1 METVK
6 LGILGMGTV
15 ASGLVNIMTM
25 NRDIIHHKTGKIL
38 EIEKVLVKSLNKSRD
53 VDLDKAQF
61 TMDAREITHNEN
73 VDIVV
78 ELIGGI
84 HPAFGYVRDALKN
97 KKHVVTANKALI
109 ATHGEELENIALDNG
124 VRLMYEASVGGG
136 IPIINTMTNNLSANE
151 FTEISGIVNGT
162 TNYILTQM
170 TERGLEFDQ
179 AVKEAQEM
187 GFAEADPSSDV
198 EGDDAAYKIAI
209 LSHIGFGHRV
219 NIDEVP
225 KEGITHIS
233 REDIK
238 YADELGYVIKLIA
251 SSQKRE
257 NEIELRVH
265 PTFIPKTHP
274 LATVK
279 NEFNAVLLKGNAVG
293 EVMLYGKGAGAM
305 PTGSAV
311 LGDIIAIAKEK
322 TGVARQ
328 AIQPSSSKH
337 KVVNKGYSQYYIRM
351 DVVDKP
357 GVLGFISNIFGKN
370 NISLA
375 SVVQRYKHDL
385 VAPLV
390 FITHEVERKNI
401 DEALQEVR
409 TYSNVLKIASI
420 ITVEN
425 DSYK

>member
-1 METVK
+1 MEIIRI
-6 LGILGMGTV
+6 GILGMGTV
-15 ASGLVNIMTM
+15 ASGLVNILEINKDTIC
-25 NRDIIHHKTGKIL
+25 NKTGKKIQ
-38 EIEKVLVKSLNKSRD
+38 IEKVFVRNLNKKRGIELNQSILTTD
-53 VDLDKAQF
+53 VF
-61 TMDAREITHNEN
+61 EVINNPHI
-73 VDIVV
+73 DIVV
-78 ELIGGI
+78 ELMGGI
-84 HPAFGYVRDALKN
+84 DPAFGYVEDALRKG
-97 KKHVVTANKALI
+97 KHVVTANKALI
-109 ATHGEELENIALDNG
+109 ATHGEELEHIAFEND

-136 IPIINTMTNNLSANE
+136 IPIINTMTNNLSAND

-170 TERGLEFDQ
+170 TERGLDFEE
-179 AVKEAQEM
+179 AVKEAQDM

-209 LSHIGFGHRV
+209 LSYIGFGQR
-219 NIDEVP
+219 IDLSEIP

-257 NEIELRVH
+257 KEIEMRVH

-279 NEFNAVLLKGNAVG
+279 NEYNAVLLKGNAVG

-322 TGVARQ
+322 SCGDKRVSQSLTNKYP
-328 AIQPSSSKH
+328 I
-337 KVVNKGYSQYYIRM
+337 VNKGYAQYYIRM

-357 GVLGFISNIFGKN
+357 GVLGYISNIFGQN

-390 FITHEVERKNI
+390 FITHEVQRKNI
-401 DEALQEVR
+401 DDALTEVR
-409 TYSNVLKIASI
+409 RYGNVLKIASI
-420 ITVEN
+420 ITVE
-425 DSYK
+425 K

>member
-1 METVK
+1 MENIRIGV
-6 LGILGMGTV
+6 LGMGTV
-15 ASGLVNIMTM
+15 ASGLVSILEM
-25 NRDIIHHKTGKIL
+25 NKDTIYNKTGKKI
-38 EIEKVLVKSLNKSRD
+38 EIEKVFVRNLNKKRSIELNQSILTTD
-53 VDLDKAQF
+53 VF
-61 TMDAREITHNEN
+61 EVINNPHI
-73 VDIVV
+73 DIVV
-78 ELIGGI
+78 ELMGGI
-84 HPAFGYVRDALKN
+84 DPAFGYVKDALRN
-97 KKHVVTANKALI
+97 GKHIVTANKALI
-109 ATHGEELENIALDNG
+109 ATCGEELERIALEND

-136 IPIINTMTNNLSANE
+136 IPIINTMTNNLSAND

-170 TERGLEFDQ
+170 TERGLDFEE
-179 AVKEAQEM
+179 AVKEAQDM

-209 LSHIGFGHRV
+209 LSYMGFGQR
-219 NIDEVP
+219 IGLSEIP

-257 NEIELRVH
+257 KEIEMRVH

-279 NEFNAVLLKGNAVG
+279 NEYNAVLLKGNAVG

-322 TGVARQ
+322 SCGVKRTSQ
-328 AIQPSSSKH
+328 SLTNKYPI
-337 KVVNKGYSQYYIRM
+337 VNKGYAQYYIRM

-357 GVLGFISNIFGKN
+357 GVLGYISNIFGQN

-401 DEALQEVR
+401 DDALNEVR
-409 TYSNVLKIASI
+409 RYSNVLKIVII
-420 ITVEN
+420 ITVE
-425 DSYK
+425 K

>member
-1 METVK
+1 MEKVRI
-6 LGILGMGTV
+6 GILGMGTV
-15 ASGLVNIMTM
+15 ASGLVNIMSM
-25 NRDIIHHKTGKIL
+25 NRDIIHSRTGKIL
-38 EIEKVLVKSLNKSRD
+38 EIDKVLVKNLHKNRD
-53 VDLDKAQF
+53 VDLDQSKF
-61 TMDAREITHNEN
+61 TTDANEIINNEN

-78 ELIGGI
+78 ELMGGI
-84 HPAFGYVRDALKN
+84 EPAFEYVRDALLN

-109 ATHGEELENIALDNG
+109 ATHGEELEGIAVENG

-136 IPIINTMTNNLSANE
+136 IPIINTMTNNLSAND

-170 TERGLEFDQ
+170 TERGIELDE

-187 GFAEADPSSDV
+187 GFAEADPSSDI

-209 LSHIGFGHRV
+209 LSYIGFGQRIGL
-219 NIDEVP
+219 NEVP

-279 NEFNAVLLKGNAVG
+279 NEYNAVMLRGNAVG

-311 LGDIIAIAKEK
+311 LGDIIAIAKGISSEAK
-322 TGVARQ
+322 E
-328 AIQPSSSKH
+328 AIQPLTKRYQ
-337 KVVNKGYSQYYIRM
+337 VVNKGYSQYYIRM

-357 GVLGFISNIFGKN
+357 GVLGYISNIFGKN

-401 DEALQEVR
+401 NEALQEVR
-409 TYSNVLKIASI
+409 TYGNVLKIASI
-420 ITVEN
+420 ITVEK
-425 DSYK
+425 SL

>member
-1 METVK
+1 MENIRIGV
-6 LGILGMGTV
+6 LGMGTV
-15 ASGLVNIMTM
+15 ASGLVSILEM
-25 NRDIIHHKTGKIL
+25 NKDTIYNKTGKKVQ
-38 EIEKVLVKSLNKSRD
+38 IEKVFVRDLNKKRSIELNQSILTTD
-53 VDLDKAQF
+53 VF
-61 TMDAREITHNEN
+61 EVINNPHI
-73 VDIVV
+73 DIVV
-78 ELIGGI
+78 ELMGGI
-84 HPAFGYVRDALKN
+84 DPAFGYVKDALRN
-97 KKHVVTANKALI
+97 GKHIVTANKALI
-109 ATHGEELENIALDNG
+109 ATCGEELERIALEND

-136 IPIINTMTNNLSANE
+136 IPIINTMTNNLSAND

-170 TERGLEFDQ
+170 TERGLDFEE
-179 AVKEAQEM
+179 AVKEAQDM

-209 LSHIGFGHRV
+209 LSYMGFGQR
-219 NIDEVP
+219 IGLSEIP

-257 NEIELRVH
+257 KEIEMRVH

-279 NEFNAVLLKGNAVG
+279 NEYNAVLLKGNAVG

-322 TGVARQ
+322 SCGVKRTSQ
-328 AIQPSSSKH
+328 SLTNKYPI
-337 KVVNKGYSQYYIRM
+337 VNKGYAQYYIRM

-357 GVLGFISNIFGKN
+357 GVLGYISNIFGQN

-401 DEALQEVR
+401 DDALKEVR
-409 TYSNVLKIASI
+409 RYSNVLKIGSI
-420 ITVEN
+420 ITVE
-425 DSYK
+425 K

>member
-1 METVK
+1 
-6 LGILGMGTV
+6 
-15 ASGLVNIMTM
+15 
-25 NRDIIHHKTGKIL
+25 
-38 EIEKVLVKSLNKSRD
+38 
-53 VDLDKAQF
+53 
-61 TMDAREITHNEN
+61 
-73 VDIVV
+73 
-78 ELIGGI
+78 
-84 HPAFGYVRDALKN
+84 
-97 KKHVVTANKALI
+97 
-109 ATHGEELENIALDNG
+109 
-124 VRLMYEASVGGG
+124 
-136 IPIINTMTNNLSANE
+136 
-151 FTEISGIVNGT
+151 
-162 TNYILTQM
+162 
-170 TERGLEFDQ
+170 
-179 AVKEAQEM
+179 M
-187 GFAEADPSSDV
+187 GFAEANPSSDV

-209 LSHIGFGHRV
+209 LTHIGFGQR
-219 NIDEVP
+219 ISLDEVP
-225 KEGITHIS
+225 KEGITYIS
-233 REDIK
+233 KEDIK

-311 LGDIIAIAKEK
+311 LGDIISIAREK
-322 TGVARQ
+322 SGESK
-328 AIQPSSSKH
+328 QPIKSSLTKY

-357 GVLGFISNIFGKN
+357 GVLGYISNIFGKN

-401 DEALQEVR
+401 DEALKEVKI
-409 TYSNVLKIASI
+409 YSNVLKIASI
-420 ITVEN
+420 ITVE
-425 DSYK
+425 KTLI

>member
-1 METVK
+1 METVRI
-6 LGILGMGTV
+6 GILGMGTV
-15 ASGLVNIMTM
+15 ASGLAHIMAL
-25 NRDIIHHKTGKIL
+25 NQDIIQYRTGKIL
-38 EIEKVLVKSLNKSRD
+38 EIEKVLVKNLNKNRD
-53 VDLDKAQF
+53 VDLDRTRF
-61 TMDAREITHNEN
+61 TINVLEIIDNQN

-84 HPAFGYVRDALKN
+84 HPAFEYVRDALKN

-109 ATHGEELENIALDNG
+109 ATHGEELENIALENG

-136 IPIINTMTNNLSANE
+136 IPIINTMINNLPAND

-170 TERGLEFDQ
+170 TERNLEFDQ
-179 AVKEAQEM
+179 AIKEAQEM

-198 EGDDAAYKIAI
+198 EGDDAAFKIAI
-209 LSHIGFGHRV
+209 LSYIAFGQRIGL
-219 NIDEVP
+219 NEVP
-225 KEGITHIS
+225 KEGIAHIS

-265 PTFIPKTHP
+265 PTFISKKHP

-322 TGVARQ
+322 FGENKQ
-328 AIQPSSSKH
+328 PIHPSSTKY
-337 KVVNKGYSQYYIRM
+337 KIVNKGYSQYYIRM

-357 GVLGFISNIFGKN
+357 GVLGYISNIFGKN

-401 DEALQEVR
+401 DDALQEVR

-420 ITVEN
+420 ITVEK
-425 DSYK
+425 SII

>member
-6 LGILGMGTV
+6 IGILGMGTV
-15 ASGLVNIMTM
+15 ASGLINIMTS
-25 NRDIIHHKTGKIL
+25 NQDIIHHKTGNTF
-38 EIEKVLVKSLNKSRD
+38 EIIKVLVKNLNKKRD
-53 VDLDKAQF
+53 VDLDQAKF
-61 TMDAREITHNEN
+61 TTDAREIIDNQN

-84 HPAFGYVRDALKN
+84 NPAFEYVRDALLN

-109 ATHGEELENIALDNG
+109 ATHGEELENIAIDNG

-136 IPIINTMTNNLSANE
+136 IPIINTMSNNLSVND

-187 GFAEADPSSDV
+187 GFAEADPSSDI

-209 LSHIGFGHRV
+209 LSYIGFGQRISL
-219 NIDEVP
+219 NDIP
-225 KEGITHIS
+225 KEGITHVS

-251 SSQKRE
+251 SSQKRD

-293 EVMLYGKGAGAM
+293 EVMLYGKGAGSM
-305 PTGSAV
+305 TTGSAV
-311 LGDIIAIAKEK
+311 LEDIIAIVKEK
-322 TGVARQ
+322 STQ
-328 AIQPSSSKH
+328 SQQLLQPSSKKY

-357 GVLGFISNIFGKN
+357 GVLGYISNIFGKN

-401 DEALQEVR
+401 DDALQEVR
-409 TYSNVLKIASI
+409 RYSNVLKIASI
-420 ITVEN
+420 ITVE
-425 DSYK
+425 KQLI

>member
-6 LGILGMGTV
+6 IGILGMGTV
-15 ASGLVNIMTM
+15 ASGLINIMTS
-25 NRDIIHHKTGKIL
+25 NQDIIQQKTSNTF
-38 EIEKVLVKSLNKSRD
+38 EIVKVLVKNLNKKRD
-53 VDLDKAQF
+53 VDLDQAKF
-61 TMDAREITHNEN
+61 TTDAHEIIGNEN

-84 HPAFGYVRDALKN
+84 HPAFEYVRDALMN

-109 ATHGEELENIALDNG
+109 ATHGEELENIARDYG

-136 IPIINTMTNNLSANE
+136 IPIINTMTNNLSVND

-209 LSHIGFGHRV
+209 LSYIGFGQRISL
-219 NIDEVP
+219 NDIP
-225 KEGITHIS
+225 KEGITHVS
-233 REDIK
+233 KEDIK

-251 SSQKRE
+251 SSQKRD

-293 EVMLYGKGAGAM
+293 EVMLYGKGAGSM
-305 PTGSAV
+305 TTGSAV
-311 LGDIIAIAKEK
+311 LEDIIAIVKEK
-322 TGVARQ
+322 STQ
-328 AIQPSSSKH
+328 SQQLLKPSSK
-337 KVVNKGYSQYYIRM
+337 KYQIVNKGYSQYYIRM

-357 GVLGFISNIFGKN
+357 GVLGYISNIFGKN

-401 DEALQEVR
+401 DDALQEVR
-409 TYSNVLKIASI
+409 AYSNVLKIASI
-420 ITVEN
+420 ITVE
-425 DSYK
+425 KQLI

>member
-1 METVK
+1 MENIRIGV
-6 LGILGMGTV
+6 LGMGTV
-15 ASGLVNIMTM
+15 ASGLVSILEM
-25 NRDIIHHKTGKIL
+25 NKDTIYNKTGKKVQ
-38 EIEKVLVKSLNKSRD
+38 IEKVFVRDLNKKRSIELNQSILTTD
-53 VDLDKAQF
+53 VF
-61 TMDAREITHNEN
+61 EVINNPHI
-73 VDIVV
+73 DIVV
-78 ELIGGI
+78 ELMGGI
-84 HPAFGYVRDALKN
+84 DPAFGYVKDALRN
-97 KKHVVTANKALI
+97 GKHIVTANKALI
-109 ATHGEELENIALDNG
+109 ATCGEELERIALEND

-136 IPIINTMTNNLSANE
+136 IPIINTMTNNLSAND

-170 TERGLEFDQ
+170 TERGLDFEE
-179 AVKEAQEM
+179 AVKEAQDM

-209 LSHIGFGHRV
+209 LSYMGFGQR
-219 NIDEVP
+219 IGLSEIP

-257 NEIELRVH
+257 NEIEMRVH

-279 NEFNAVLLKGNAVG
+279 NEYNAVLLKGNAVG

-322 TGVARQ
+322 SCGVKRTSQ
-328 AIQPSSSKH
+328 SLTNKYPI
-337 KVVNKGYSQYYIRM
+337 VNKGYAQYYIRM

-357 GVLGFISNIFGKN
+357 GVLGYISNIFGQN

-401 DEALQEVR
+401 DDALKEVR
-409 TYSNVLKIASI
+409 RYSNVLKIGSI
-420 ITVEN
+420 ITVE
-425 DSYK
+425 K

>member
-1 METVK
+1 MIKFKTPFCH
-6 LGILGMGTV
+6 LG
-15 ASGLVNIMTM
+15 
-25 NRDIIHHKTGKIL
+25 
-38 EIEKVLVKSLNKSRD
+38 
-53 VDLDKAQF
+53 Q
-61 TMDAREITHNEN
+61 
-73 VDIVV
+73 
-78 ELIGGI
+78 
-84 HPAFGYVRDALKN
+84 
-97 KKHVVTANKALI
+97 
-109 ATHGEELENIALDNG
+109 
-124 VRLMYEASVGGG
+124 
-136 IPIINTMTNNLSANE
+136 
-151 FTEISGIVNGT
+151 
-162 TNYILTQM
+162 
-170 TERGLEFDQ
+170 
-179 AVKEAQEM
+179 QEM

-209 LSHIGFGHRV
+209 LTHIGFGQR
-219 NIDEVP
+219 IDLDEVP
-225 KEGITHIS
+225 KEGITYIS

-257 NEIELRVH
+257 NEIEMRVH

-279 NEFNAVLLKGNAVG
+279 NEYNAVLLKGNAVG

-322 TGVARQ
+322 SCGVKRTSQ
-328 AIQPSSSKH
+328 SLTNKYPI
-337 KVVNKGYSQYYIRM
+337 VNKGYAQYYIRM

-357 GVLGFISNIFGKN
+357 GVLGYISNIFGQN

-401 DEALQEVR
+401 DDALKEVR
-409 TYSNVLKIASI
+409 RYSNVLKIGSI
-420 ITVEN
+420 ITVE
-425 DSYK
+425 K

>member
-1 METVK
+1 MENIRIGV
-6 LGILGMGTV
+6 LGMGTV
-15 ASGLVNIMTM
+15 ASGLVSILEM
-25 NRDIIHHKTGKIL
+25 NKDTIYNKTGKKI
-38 EIEKVLVKSLNKSRD
+38 EIEKVFVRNLNKKRSIELNQSILTTD
-53 VDLDKAQF
+53 VF
-61 TMDAREITHNEN
+61 EVINNPRI
-73 VDIVV
+73 DIVV
-78 ELIGGI
+78 ELMGGI
-84 HPAFGYVRDALKN
+84 DPAFGYVKDALRN
-97 KKHVVTANKALI
+97 GKHIVTANKALI
-109 ATHGEELENIALDNG
+109 ATCGEELERIALEND

-136 IPIINTMTNNLSANE
+136 IPIINTMTNNLSAND

-170 TERGLEFDQ
+170 TERGLDFEE
-179 AVKEAQEM
+179 AVKEAQDM

-209 LSHIGFGHRV
+209 LSYMGFGQR
-219 NIDEVP
+219 IGLSEIP

-257 NEIELRVH
+257 KEIEMRVH

-279 NEFNAVLLKGNAVG
+279 NEYNAVLLKGNAVG

-322 TGVARQ
+322 SCGVKRTSQ
-328 AIQPSSSKH
+328 SLTNKYPI
-337 KVVNKGYSQYYIRM
+337 VNKGYAQYYIRM

-357 GVLGFISNIFGKN
+357 GVLGYISNIFGQN

-401 DEALQEVR
+401 DDALKEVR
-409 TYSNVLKIASI
+409 RYSNVLKIGSI
-420 ITVEN
+420 ITVE
-425 DSYK
+425 K

>member
-1 METVK
+1 METIRIGV
-6 LGILGMGTV
+6 LGMGNV
-15 ASGLVNIMTM
+15 ASGLVSIMGL
-25 NRDIIHHKTGKIL
+25 NRDTIHNKTGKII
-38 EIEKVLVKSLNKSRD
+38 EIEKVLVRNLNKSRD
-53 VDLDKAQF
+53 IELDQIKF
-61 TMDAREITHNEN
+61 TTDAYEIINNESI
-73 VDIVV
+73 DIIV

-84 HPAFGYVRDALKN
+84 HPAFEYVRDALLN
-97 KKHVVTANKALI
+97 KKHVATANKALI
-109 ATHGEELENIALDNG
+109 ATHGEELERIAMENG

-136 IPIINTMTNNLSANE
+136 IPIINTMTNSLSANE

-209 LSHIGFGHRV
+209 LTHIGFGQR
-219 NIDEVP
+219 IDLDEVP
-225 KEGITHIS
+225 KEGITYIS

-293 EVMLYGKGAGAM
+293 EVMLYGKGAGAL

-322 TGVARQ
+322 TGE
-328 AIQPSSSKH
+328 SSQFDRFSSQKY

-357 GVLGFISNIFGKN
+357 GVLGYISNIFGKN

-420 ITVEN
+420 ITVE
-425 DSYK
+425 KTLI

>member
-1 METVK
+1 
-6 LGILGMGTV
+6 
-15 ASGLVNIMTM
+15 
-25 NRDIIHHKTGKIL
+25 
-38 EIEKVLVKSLNKSRD
+38 
-53 VDLDKAQF
+53 
-61 TMDAREITHNEN
+61 
-73 VDIVV
+73 
-78 ELIGGI
+78 
-84 HPAFGYVRDALKN
+84 
-97 KKHVVTANKALI
+97 
-109 ATHGEELENIALDNG
+109 
-124 VRLMYEASVGGG
+124 
-136 IPIINTMTNNLSANE
+136 
-151 FTEISGIVNGT
+151 
-162 TNYILTQM
+162 M

-179 AVKEAQEM
+179 AVMEAQEM

-209 LSHIGFGHRV
+209 LSYIGFGQRISL
-219 NIDEVP
+219 NDIP

-251 SSQKRE
+251 SSQKRD

-305 PTGSAV
+305 TTGSAV
-311 LGDIIAIAKEK
+311 LEDIIAIVKEKSSVAKESI
-322 TGVARQ
+322 Q
-328 AIQPSSSKH
+328 ASLKKYKI
-337 KVVNKGYSQYYIRM
+337 VNKGYSQYYIRM

-357 GVLGFISNIFGKN
+357 GVLGYISNIFGKN

-401 DEALQEVR
+401 DDALLEVR
-409 TYSNVLKIASI
+409 AYSNVLKIASI
-420 ITVEN
+420 ITVE
-425 DSYK
+425 KQLI

>member
-6 LGILGMGTV
+6 IGILGMGTV
-15 ASGLVNIMTM
+15 ASGLINIMTS
-25 NRDIIHHKTGKIL
+25 NQDIIQQKTSNTF
-38 EIEKVLVKSLNKSRD
+38 EIVKVLVKNLNKKRD
-53 VDLDKAQF
+53 VDLDQAKF
-61 TMDAREITHNEN
+61 TTDAHEIIGNEN

-84 HPAFGYVRDALKN
+84 HPAFEYVRDALMN

-109 ATHGEELENIALDNG
+109 ATHGEELENIARDYG

-136 IPIINTMTNNLSANE
+136 IPIINTMTNNLSVND

-209 LSHIGFGHRV
+209 LSYIGFGQRISL
-219 NIDEVP
+219 NDIP

-251 SSQKRE
+251 SSQKRD

-293 EVMLYGKGAGAM
+293 EVMLYGKGAGSM
-305 PTGSAV
+305 TTGSAV
-311 LGDIIAIAKEK
+311 LEDIIAIVKEK
-322 TGVARQ
+322 STQ
-328 AIQPSSSKH
+328 SQQLLKPSSK
-337 KVVNKGYSQYYIRM
+337 KYKIVNKGYSQYYIRM

-357 GVLGFISNIFGKN
+357 GVLGYISNIFGKN

-401 DEALQEVR
+401 DDALQEVR
-409 TYSNVLKIASI
+409 AYSNVLKIASI
-420 ITVEN
+420 ITVE
-425 DSYK
+425 KQLI

>member
-1 METVK
+1 MENIRIGV
-6 LGILGMGTV
+6 LGMGTV
-15 ASGLVNIMTM
+15 ASGLVSILEM
-25 NRDIIHHKTGKIL
+25 NKDTIYNKTGKKI
-38 EIEKVLVKSLNKSRD
+38 EIEKVFVRNLNKKRSIELNQSILTTD
-53 VDLDKAQF
+53 VF
-61 TMDAREITHNEN
+61 EVINNPHI
-73 VDIVV
+73 DIVV
-78 ELIGGI
+78 ELMGGI
-84 HPAFGYVRDALKN
+84 DPAFGYVKDALRN
-97 KKHVVTANKALI
+97 GKHIVTANKALI
-109 ATHGEELENIALDNG
+109 ATCGEELERIALEND

-136 IPIINTMTNNLSANE
+136 IPIINTMTNNLSAND

-170 TERGLEFDQ
+170 TERGLDFEE
-179 AVKEAQEM
+179 AVKEAQDM

-209 LSHIGFGHRV
+209 LSYMGFGQR
-219 NIDEVP
+219 IGLSEIP

-257 NEIELRVH
+257 KEIEMRVH

-279 NEFNAVLLKGNAVG
+279 NEYNAVLLKGNAVG

-322 TGVARQ
+322 SCGVKRTSQ
-328 AIQPSSSKH
+328 SLTNKYPI
-337 KVVNKGYSQYYIRM
+337 VNKGYAQYYIRM

-357 GVLGFISNIFGKN
+357 GVLGYISNIFGQN

-401 DEALQEVR
+401 DDALKEVR
-409 TYSNVLKIASI
+409 RYSNVLKIGSI
-420 ITVEN
+420 ITVE
-425 DSYK
+425 K